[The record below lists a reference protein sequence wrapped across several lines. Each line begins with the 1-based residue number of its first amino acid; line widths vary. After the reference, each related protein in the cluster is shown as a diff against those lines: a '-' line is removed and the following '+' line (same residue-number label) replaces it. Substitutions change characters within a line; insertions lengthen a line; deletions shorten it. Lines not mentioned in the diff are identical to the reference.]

1 MGGVGKE
8 AERRR
13 RVFDHAK
20 QTGNVA
26 KTCRYFG
33 IGRASFY
40 RWRQEYLKRG
50 EPGLVPKKP
59 GPKSHPKRTPD
70 AVVEKVLHL
79 RQTYHLGPMRIV
91 WYLARYHDVGI
102 SDAGVYRILR
112 RNGMSRLP
120 GKVGRRGD
128 CQEFRVRAAG

>member
-40 RWRQEYLKRG
+40 RWRQEYTG
-50 EPGLVPKKP
+50 KP
-59 GPKSHPKRTPD
+59 PHIGPSATFPTGDFMRAA
-70 AVVEKVLHL
+70 AVV
-79 RQTYHLGPMRIV
+79 
-91 WYLARYHDVGI
+91 
-102 SDAGVYRILR
+102 
-112 RNGMSRLP
+112 
-120 GKVGRRGD
+120 
-128 CQEFRVRAAG
+128 

>member
-33 IGRASFY
+33 IGRKHAVPD
-40 RWRQEYLKRG
+40 
-50 EPGLVPKKP
+50 PGA
-59 GPKSHPKRTPD
+59 PD
-70 AVVEKVLHL
+70 FQVREAGATAGFAFRIDGSGVAGFIEHFHLQAVD
-79 RQTYHLGPMRIV
+79 
-91 WYLARYHDVGI
+91 AR
-102 SDAGVYRILR
+102 R
-112 RNGMSRLP
+112 
-120 GKVGRRGD
+120 
-128 CQEFRVRAAG
+128 